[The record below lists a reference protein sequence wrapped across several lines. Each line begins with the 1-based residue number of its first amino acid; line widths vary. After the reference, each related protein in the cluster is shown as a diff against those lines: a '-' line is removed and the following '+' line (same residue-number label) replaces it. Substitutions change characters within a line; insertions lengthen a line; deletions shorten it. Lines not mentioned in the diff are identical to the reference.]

1 MLALSVATA
10 RAEQLTEL
18 GGLAVGLRC
27 APHVDP
33 GQEVVLTERTDIK
46 KAGTV
51 GSRVVI
57 VTFFVFQE
65 WLNLNDLMQGNIFP
79 L

>member
-18 GGLAVGLRC
+18 GALAVRLRC
-27 APHVDP
+27 APHVDS

-46 KAGTV
+46 
-51 GSRVVI
+51 
-57 VTFFVFQE
+57 
-65 WLNLNDLMQGNIFP
+65 
-79 L
+79 